1 MALRVYNTLT
11 RTLEPFE
18 PLVPGQ
24 VRMYVC
30 GVTVYD
36 LCHIGHARSALAFE
50 VARRYLEYLGYRVTF
65 VRNFT
70 DVDDKIIVRAR
81 ERNMAWDALAREF
94 IAAFH
99 ADMDALGIRRADVEP
114 KATDHIPEMLAII
127 GRLVERGLAYAM
139 DGDVYFAVRGFQGYG
154 KLSHRSPDDLQA
166 GARIEVDERKRDPLD
181 FALWKASR
189 PGEPTWDSPWGPG
202 RPGWHIECSAMSAKY
217 LGDTFD
223 IHAGGE
229 DLIFPHHENEIAQS
243 EGASGR
249 PFARYW
255 LHNGFV
261 TVGGEKMAKSLGNFV
276 TIRDALR
283 RFPADALKLLL
294 VSTNYRGP
302 LDYTE
307 TAVAEKGK
315 ALQGFQEFLRAVEFL
330 RAETGRAGG
339 AAASAPTAHPAEE
352 AFRAAMDDDFNTAR
366 ATGVLFDLVR
376 EGNRMLQEVRGAG
389 EPSPSAVA
397 ALEETAALLTRLGS
411 VLALDFA
418 GATADVSTAS
428 AVTLT
433 RSADEAVG
441 ELTRLLAAP
450 AALSDGTRRRTH
462 RRRAGTLGVARGGAE
477 AAGVGGSGRHSP
489 GAGRRRHP
497 RGRHAAGLPRHLGVS
512 GGPRLAGR
520 HRERDQRMKG
530 YRARGTS
537 PEADL
542 VIGPHAALE
551 VLRAGKRTVRRL
563 TLARQ
568 EGGATVEAIL
578 DLARRQKIPVETRTR
593 DDLDRVVRGA
603 THQGVLLE
611 VGTVPLRRARDAGGP
626 RVGGTR
632 AGIPPRSGW
641 DSRPP
646 EPGGHRAERGGRGRP
661 RLRHPQGSGGRR
673 EFSRRPGVS
682 RGHGAP
688 ADRPGDQPGGLPR
701 NRQVAG
707 VLGDGNGRQRRA
719 QPVRVGFDRS
729 PGPGDRRG
737 GTGPPPPHQEPLR
750 PDRAHPLLRRVSRP

>member
-127 GRLVERGLAYAM
+127 GRLVDRGLAYAM

-330 RAETGRAGG
+330 RAEAGQAGG
-339 AAASAPTAHPAEE
+339 AAASTPTGHSAEE
-352 AFRAAMDDDFNTAR
+352 SFRAAMDDDFNTAR

-389 EPSPSAVA
+389 APSPSAVA

-418 GATADVSTAS
+418 GATAEVSTAS
-428 AVTLT
+428 AVRLT

-441 ELTRLLAAP
+441 ELTRLLAAEP
-450 AALSDGTRRRTH
+450 PYPSERGTELTGVVRELLALREAARKQRAWAEADGIRRALVAAGIRVDDTRR
-462 RRRAGTLGVARGGAE
+462 AC
-477 AAGVGGSGRHSP
+477 
-489 GAGRRRHP
+489 
-497 RGRHAAGLPRHLGVS
+497 HA
-512 GGPRLAGR
+512 
-520 HRERDQRMKG
+520 
-530 YRARGTS
+530 TS
-537 PEADL
+537 
-542 VIGPHAALE
+542 
-551 VLRAGKRTVRRL
+551 
-563 TLARQ
+563 
-568 EGGATVEAIL
+568 
-578 DLARRQKIPVETRTR
+578 
-593 DDLDRVVRGA
+593 
-603 THQGVLLE
+603 
-611 VGTVPLRRARDAGGP
+611 
-626 RVGGTR
+626 
-632 AGIPPRSGW
+632 
-641 DSRPP
+641 
-646 EPGGHRAERGGRGRP
+646 
-661 RLRHPQGSGGRR
+661 
-673 EFSRRPGVS
+673 EF
-682 RGHGAP
+682 P
-688 ADRPGDQPGGLPR
+688 ADRGLPA
-701 NRQVAG
+701 VA
-707 VLGDGNGRQRRA
+707 
-719 QPVRVGFDRS
+719 
-729 PGPGDRRG
+729 
-737 GTGPPPPHQEPLR
+737 
-750 PDRAHPLLRRVSRP
+750 VSVTKE